1 MERNGRE
8 LVSLKNVSVAFNSIP
23 VLKNISLDFYAGEVH
38 TIIGENGAG
47 KSTLMKVIYGIISP
61 NHGEVIFLHKV
72 RTRQSIHQIIRS
84 GISMIHQELM
94 LVPEL
99 TVEENIF
106 LGQEPAF
113 GLLPWKQ
120 KKGIRE
126 RCNALLQAF
135 ECTFK
140 ASDLIKNLSIAN
152 QQLVEIIRAV
162 SQQAKLIL
170 MDEPTSSLSDHELSI
185 FTKLIEKLKNEGVG
199 IIFTSHK
206 MQEIF
211 SLSDKISVLRDG
223 EVISTNWVH
232 AISQQELVAEMVGR
246 DLPDFFP
253 TRDHHIQ
260 EKILEV
266 RDLTHIDK
274 KFNHIHFDLRKGEVL
289 GMAGLVG
296 AGRSEIGKAI
306 AGIDSNYSGSILLHN
321 KKTTINSPRT
331 SIKLG
336 IGYVGEDRK
345 ITGFVPRF
353 TISENITLSSLD
365 SIQQFGLLQKKKE
378 AQKGKEAIKKFSIK
392 HLFAHQP
399 VQQLSGG
406 NQQKVVLAKI
416 LQTKPEIIILDEPTR
431 GIDVHAKH
439 EIYLLINQ
447 LVKEGKAIILISSD
461 LPELI
466 HLSDR
471 VLVLS
476 KGKQTALL
484 EKQEIHSEKII
495 HFAMM

>member
-8 LVSLKNVSVAFNSIP
+8 LVSLKNVSVAYNSIP
-23 VLKNISLDFYAGEVH
+23 VLKNVSLDFYAGEVH

-61 NHGEVIFLHKV
+61 NHGEVIFLQQV
-72 RTRQSIHQIIRS
+72 RKKQRIQDIIRS

-106 LGQEPAF
+106 LGQEAEF
-113 GLLPWKQ
+113 SIFPWKQ
-120 KKGIRE
+120 KIEIRE
-126 RCNALLQAF
+126 KCNSLLQEFA
-135 ECTFK
+135 CTFK
-140 ASDLIKNLSIAN
+140 ATDLIKNLSIAN

-170 MDEPTSSLSDHELSI
+170 MDEPTSSLSDHELTI
-185 FTKLIEKLKNEGVG
+185 FTKLIDKLKNEGVG

-211 SLSDKISVLRDG
+211 LLSDKISVLRDG
-223 EVISTNWVH
+223 EVISTNKVN
-232 AISQQELVAEMVGR
+232 AISQQELVEAMVGR
-246 DLPDFFP
+246 DIPDFFP
-253 TRDHHIQ
+253 IRNQNLQ
-260 EKILEV
+260 EKILEIK
-266 RDLTHIDK
+266 DLSHSK
-274 KFNHIHFDLRKGEVL
+274 QKFNHIHFDLHKGEIL
-289 GMAGLVG
+289 GIAGLVG
-296 AGRSEIGKAI
+296 AGRSAIGRAI
-306 AGIDSNYSGSILLHN
+306 AGIESNYSGTILINN
-321 KKTTINSPRT
+321 KKTPINSPRD
-331 SIKLG
+331 SIKAG

-353 TISENITLSSLD
+353 SISENVSLSSLQ
-365 SIQQFGLLQKKKE
+365 SIQHLGFIQKKKE
-378 AQKGKEAIKKFSIK
+378 IEKGKEAINTFSIK
-392 HLFAHQP
+392 YLFDNQP

-406 NQQKVVLAKI
+406 NQQKVVLAKM
-416 LQTKPEIIILDEPTR
+416 LQTNPEIIILDEPTR

-439 EIYLLINQ
+439 EIYVLINQ

-471 VLVLS
+471 ILVLS
-476 KGKQTALL
+476 KGRQTALL
-484 EKQEIHSEKII
+484 EKEELNPEKVIQ
-495 HFAMM
+495 FAMK

>member
-72 RTRQSIHQIIRS
+72 RDRQSIHQIILS

-106 LGQEPAF
+106 LGQEADF
-113 GLLPWKQ
+113 GVLPWKQ
-120 KKGIRE
+120 KNGIRAK
-126 RCNALLQAF
+126 CNSLLQEFA
-135 ECTFK
+135 CTFK
-140 ASDLIKNLSIAN
+140 ATDIIKNLSIAN

-170 MDEPTSSLSDHELSI
+170 MDEPTSSLSDHELTI
-185 FTKLIEKLKNEGVG
+185 FTKLVEKLKNEGVG

-223 EVISTNWVH
+223 EVISTNSVD

-253 TRDHHIQ
+253 ARNHHIQ

-266 RDLTHIDK
+266 QYLSHSDK
-274 KFNHIHFDLRKGEVL
+274 KFNHIHFELHKGEVL
-289 GMAGLVG
+289 GIAGLVG
-296 AGRSEIGKAI
+296 AGRSEVGKAI
-306 AGIDSNYSGSILLHN
+306 AGIESNYTGSILLRN
-321 KKTTINSPRT
+321 EKIKINSPKRG
-331 SIKLG
+331 IKLG

-345 ITGFVPRF
+345 ISGFVPRF
-353 TISENITLSSLD
+353 SISENISLSSLHA
-365 SIQQFGLLQKKKE
+365 IQHFGRIQKKKE
-378 AQKGKEAIKKFSIK
+378 VQKGKEAIKKFSIK
-392 HLFAHQP
+392 HLFDNQP

-406 NQQKVVLAKI
+406 NQQKVVLAKM

-439 EIYLLINQ
+439 EIYMLINQ

-476 KGKQTALL
+476 KGKQTATLKKEEL
-484 EKQEIHSEKII
+484 NPEKII
-495 HFAMM
+495 HFAMI